1 VPGSSIITNGF
12 PQSGSQSP
20 GKLSPL
26 LVIKLRD
33 VLLIC
38 AELCG
43 KEGSRMQLLVPI
55 PTVVKTAAEPAGLT
69 YLSAPRT

>member
-26 LVIKLRD
+26 LVIKSRD

-43 KEGSRMQLLVPI
+43 KEGSHMQLFI
-55 PTVVKTAAEPAGLT
+55 PALILPETTVELARLP
-69 YLSAPRT
+69 YLFVPRT

>member
-1 VPGSSIITNGF
+1 MDSRSPV
-12 PQSGSQSP
+12 SQSP

-55 PTVVKTAAEPAGLT
+55 PTLVKTAAEAADLVS
-69 YLSAPRT
+69 LIVPRT